1 VAGNI
6 DNAAL
11 WADADVFVAPLETAV
26 PTDATTEFG
35 VGWELVGLLDG
46 DQGFTESRTEESAEH
61 YAWGGILVRTSRRNF
76 KLTMS
81 FTALEDNDTTR
92 DLIWPGSTAT
102 SIVVPRPAKVM
113 VAFELREGP
122 IVKRLITANYAEVTV
137 NGDITHNE
145 SSLTSY
151 PLIATIYP
159 DASEDPA
166 VLLTRQDGDTTPTP
180 G

>member
-1 VAGNI
+1 MSDI

-11 WADADVFVAPLETAV
+11 WADADVWTAPLGTAL
-26 PTDATTEFG
+26 PSNATTAFG

-46 DQGFTESRTEESAEH
+46 DQGFTESRTEEENSF

-81 FTALEDNDTTR
+81 FTALEDNDVTR

-102 SIVVPRPAKVM
+102 SIVVPKPEKILI
-113 VAFELREGP
+113 AFELREGP

-137 NGDITHNE
+137 SGDITHGE
-145 SSLTSY
+145 ASLTSY
-151 PLIATIYP
+151 PLVATIYP

-166 VLLTRQDGDTTPTP
+166 VLLTRQDGDTTPAP
-180 G
+180 